1 MFNDAALA
9 PIVPAGIFKEIDSP
23 VNGRP
28 AWISKNSFYAIW
40 YVPDDNSWV
49 VGSSS
54 SMGNSGFVYIKGE
67 DAPCPQEVTSWRFYN
82 GAELE
87 IANAGDIMMECKPE
101 RKYHYIN
108 FSWSKDSG
116 ISLSIFSCDI
126 TVMCIKV
133 RTASFPR
140 FWKNHP

>member
-1 MFNDAALA
+1 MFNNAALA
-9 PIVPAGIFKEIDSP
+9 PLVPAGIFKETDSR

-28 AWISKNSFYAIW
+28 AWISKNSFYAVW

-54 SMGNSGFVYIKGE
+54 SMGNNGFVYMKGE

-87 IANAGDIMMECKPE
+87 IADAGDVVMECKPE
-101 RKYHYIN
+101 RKY
-108 FSWSKDSG
+108 
-116 ISLSIFSCDI
+116 
-126 TVMCIKV
+126 
-133 RTASFPR
+133 
-140 FWKNHP
+140 NHTLLFL

>member
-1 MFNDAALA
+1 MFNNAALA
-9 PIVPAGIFKEIDSP
+9 PLVPAGIFKELDNP

-87 IANAGDIMMECKPE
+87 IANAGDVMMECKPE

-108 FSWSKDSG
+108 FLWNKN
-116 ISLSIFSCDI
+116 
-126 TVMCIKV
+126 KV
-133 RTASFPR
+133 
-140 FWKNHP
+140 

>member
-9 PIVPAGIFKEIDSP
+9 PLVPAGIFKETDSP

-28 AWISKNSFYAIW
+28 AWISKNSFYAVW

-87 IANAGDIMMECKPE
+87 IANAGDVMIECKAE
-101 RKYHYIN
+101 RKYHFIN
-108 FSWSKDSG
+108 FLCNK
-116 ISLSIFSCDI
+116 
-126 TVMCIKV
+126 
-133 RTASFPR
+133 
-140 FWKNHP
+140 KNI